1 MWRPKE
7 AVLGHQVELGAPVVE
22 PQPQHPLR
30 QRLPP
35 EVEQLE
41 VEQLEVEQLEVE
53 QLEVEQLEV
62 VELAFPTRAGWR
74 RYQLGT
80 HVLLCGEVDWHLEPI
95 LLVWHV

>member
-1 MWRPKE
+1 MWRLKE
-7 AVLGHQVELGAPVVE
+7 AVLDHQVELGAPVVE

-30 QRLPP
+30 QRPHP
-35 EVEQLE
+35 EVVQLEAAQLE
-41 VEQLEVEQLEVE
+41 VA
-53 QLEVEQLEV
+53 QLEV

-80 HVLLCGEVDWHLEPI
+80 HVLLCGEVDWWLDPL